1 MAVPNFVGIDVVDPR
16 DRRCVGKARDE
27 RFLARV
33 LADTERGAVG
43 AAPDPDATLWR
54 LWAAKEAAFKV
65 ITKVRGAPPVFV
77 HAAFRVDPPGT
88 LSEDGFG
95 RVEWEGFSVRIRW
108 HEKPGRVVALAWN
121 GPPADEPLQWSWA
134 KAADLGPEPT
144 APLKV
149 LLGRLS
155 ERERRP
161 VYSRD
166 SALVRLAAR
175 AALARGLDVD
185 EARIEVICGEGPKGR
200 VPPKA
205 LLDGRAAQAD
215 VSLSHHGRWLAWA
228 IRLSGPPTPPEPS

>member
-33 LADTERGAVG
+33 LAETERGAVG

-95 RVEWEGFSVRIRW
+95 RVEWEGFFGSDPLAR
-108 HEKPGRVVALAWN
+108 EAGSGRGTRVERPAGRRAAAMFLGKGG
-121 GPPADEPLQWSWA
+121 GPRSRAHRSA
-134 KAADLGPEPT
+134 KG
-144 APLKV
+144 
-149 LLGRLS
+149 
-155 ERERRP
+155 
-161 VYSRD
+161 
-166 SALVRLAAR
+166 AAR
-175 AALARGLDVD
+175 EAERAGAA
-185 EARIEVICGEGPKGR
+185 
-200 VPPKA
+200 
-205 LLDGRAAQAD
+205 
-215 VSLSHHGRWLAWA
+215 
-228 IRLSGPPTPPEPS
+228 SGVFP